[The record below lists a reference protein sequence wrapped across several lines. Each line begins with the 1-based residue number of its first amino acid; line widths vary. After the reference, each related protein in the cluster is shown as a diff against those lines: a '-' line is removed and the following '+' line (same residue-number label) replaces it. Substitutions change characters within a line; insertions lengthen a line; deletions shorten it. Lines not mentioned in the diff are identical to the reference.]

1 MMENTDDALP
11 EERFMDKEN
20 KTGRRSKDERDQQID
35 TRSKSH
41 ALDFMTAATQILTV
55 MCLIKGNPAWKGSL
69 ALLFI
74 GGAASLFYKYDKY
87 GEKPYI
93 QVGILLGMIGAA
105 FFIWFGISG

>member
-1 MMENTDDALP
+1 
-11 EERFMDKEN
+11 MDNRTPMK
-20 KTGRRSKDERDQQID
+20 RPFKDERDEQIN

-41 ALDFMTAATQILTV
+41 ALEFIIAATQILTV

-87 GEKPYI
+87 NEKPYI
-93 QVGILLGMIGAA
+93 QAGLAVGLIGVALLV
-105 FFIWFGISG
+105 WFGISG